1 MLVLKKTID
10 WVMRGEIL
18 GGLGV
23 SQSPLKTRLN
33 AKGCGDRGEYGDE
46 DLEHLA
52 PDRLLVFHSFLR
64 VKVVIKRGVQQ
75 IT

>member
-10 WVMRGEIL
+10 WVMRGEILGGL

-33 AKGCGDRGEYGDE
+33 AKGCGDSGEYGDE

-52 PDRLLVFHSFLR
+52 PDRLLVFHES
-64 VKVVIKRGVQQ
+64 
-75 IT
+75 